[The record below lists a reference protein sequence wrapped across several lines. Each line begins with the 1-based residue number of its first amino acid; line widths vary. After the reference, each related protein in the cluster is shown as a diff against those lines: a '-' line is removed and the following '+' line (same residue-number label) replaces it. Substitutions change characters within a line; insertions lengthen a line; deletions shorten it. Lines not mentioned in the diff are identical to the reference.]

1 MNATNN
7 VAIPY
12 QRQSEPEIGRRCG
25 AVCLSMVYRSFGREV
40 PQAEIWP
47 AIAKENRFGSLAS
60 TTHLMAKDALSRGF
74 AAVAILARHPLQA
87 LRLCRESGLRAIL
100 NHRLSS
106 ETRAGHYTVL
116 VDIDETTVTLHDPFF
131 GPARRL
137 SHTELLEL
145 WQPRLPHSEIVGNV
159 LIGIGEQ
166 PSPAS
171 SCPLC
176 QSTMPSAVE
185 CARCQ
190 KPVPLRP
197 NTLLGCMNTACIS
210 RMWDY
215 VCCPSCDYTW
225 TFNLQA
231 GPGVFSPVSAD
242 TQRPSG
248 PDQTPWTKPL
258 FSELDKF
265 CQHILSLPGAA
276 NHPEV
281 KQHLERIAANKEK
294 IVLAQSESLAYA
306 KMAQEQ
312 SKKMQEA
319 SQQKKEKHRQK
330 MEELNTPLPPLD
342 GNDLGRALLKTL
354 GLETPNKIASLIQGR
369 PDRSLISSE
378 LNQNTREQWKLSPG
392 FTPRKR

>member
-1 MNATNN
+1 MNVTQN
-7 VAIPY
+7 VTIPY
-12 QRQSEPEIGRRCG
+12 QSQSGPEIGRRCG

-74 AAVAILARHPLQA
+74 AAVAILTRHPLQA
-87 LRLCRESGLRAIL
+87 LRLCRESGIRAIL

-116 VDIDETTVTLHDPFF
+116 VDIDETNVTLHDPFF

-137 SHTELLEL
+137 SHGELLEL
-145 WQPRLPHSEIVGNV
+145 WQPRQPNSEIVGNV
-159 LIGIGEQ
+159 LIGIGDQ

-171 SCPLC
+171 SCALC
-176 QSTMPSAVE
+176 QSTIPSAVE
-185 CARCQ
+185 CARCK
-190 KPVPLRP
+190 KPVPLLP
-197 NTLLGCMNTACIS
+197 NALLGCMNTACVN

-231 GPGVFSPVSAD
+231 GPSGALSPVSAD
-242 TQRPSG
+242 AQQLSG
-248 PDQTPWTKPL
+248 TDKSPWMMPL
-258 FSELDKF
+258 FGELDKF

-276 NHPEV
+276 G
-281 KQHLERIAANKEK
+281 HLEIKRHLEMIGASKEK

-306 KMAQEQ
+306 KMAQDQ
-312 SKKMQEA
+312 STKMQEA
-319 SQQKKEKHRQK
+319 SKQRKEEHRKK

-342 GNDLGRALLKTL
+342 GNNLGRALLKNL
-354 GLETPNKIASLIQGR
+354 GLDTPNKIASSIQRRQHHSYLQPCQESFKG
-369 PDRSLISSE
+369 
-378 LNQNTREQWKLSPG
+378 
-392 FTPRKR
+392 